1 MKKNTQ
7 NRLTASVLAIL
18 VFGLPALAKT
28 YDLASPDGSIT
39 LQIDVTERIT
49 YSVSVNGKAVLA
61 PSPLS
66 LTLDQDRIL
75 GQNPVVK
82 QTITNAASETLYPAV
97 QEKSRTIDNTYNEL
111 LIEFSEP
118 FGLIFRAYD
127 DGVAYRFKTDIPDPV
142 QVVSEQI
149 EYHFP
154 ADYMIYFP
162 EEDSFYTHQERQYQ
176 HKKLSELTKDKFSSI
191 PALVEV
197 TDGPK
202 IALTESDLIDYP
214 GFYLQA
220 QGNTTLK
227 AVFPKYPKKE
237 ESRSDRDRIV
247 TETEEFLANT
257 DGRRT
262 FPWRTMIIAEN
273 DGGLVL
279 SQMVYKLASPC
290 EIEDTSWIRPGK
302 VAWDWWNDF
311 NTFGVDFR
319 AGVNTENYKYYIDFA
334 SRYGIEYIILDEGWY
349 PLGNLL
355 KTVDAID
362 MPELLRYGKAKNVD
376 LILWTTWKTLDEQ
389 FDAAM
394 DQFEKWGIAGLKV
407 DFMQRDDQKM
417 VQYYEKVA
425 AECAKRKML
434 VDFHGSYKPA
444 GLRRRYPNVMT
455 REGVHGNEQ
464 AKWSD
469 HITPT
474 HRLTLPFIRMVA
486 GPMDFTPGAMRNYQP
501 GRYNPVNS
509 RPGSIGTRCHEL
521 AMYVLYESPLQMLC
535 DNPAQYLR
543 EPETMEFLDPVP
555 AVWDDSRVIDA
566 KIATYLYMARKSGQ
580 DWFLGGMTNE
590 EPRSCEFDLSFLDK
604 DAAYTLILFRDGIN
618 ADRYAEDYK
627 KITRDVT
634 AADTLKIE
642 MAPSGGFVA
651 RIVKK

>member
-1 MKKNTQ
+1 MNKNRQ
-7 NRLTASVLAIL
+7 FQHAALALTLLAL
-18 VFGLPALAKT
+18 STLLPAKT
-28 YDLASPDGSIT
+28 YDLASPNGSIV
-39 LQIDVTERIT
+39 LHVTVTDHIA
-49 YSVSVNGKAVLA
+49 YSVEVKGKTILS
-61 PSPLS
+61 PSPIA
-66 LTLDQDRIL
+66 LTLDQNRVF
-75 GQNPVVK
+75 GQNPEIDKV
-82 QTITNAASETLYPAV
+82 TANAASETLYPAV

-111 LIEFSEP
+111 TLEFKEP

-127 DGVAYRFKTDIPDPV
+127 DGVAYRFKTAIAGTV
-142 QVVSEQI
+142 QVVTEQI
-149 EYHFP
+149 EYRFP
-154 ADYMIYFP
+154 YDYMIYFP
-162 EEDSFYTHQERQYQ
+162 EEDGFYTHQERQYQ

-197 TDGPK
+197 AGGPK

-227 AVFPKYPKKE
+227 AVIPKYPKAE
-237 ESRSDRDRIV
+237 EARSDRDRIV
-247 TETEEFLANT
+247 TETEDFIAKT
-257 DGRRT
+257 AGTRT

-273 DGGLVL
+273 DGDLLL

-334 SRYGIEYIILDEGWY
+334 SQYGIEYIILDEGWY

-355 KTVDAID
+355 ETVEAID
-362 MPELLRYGKAKNVD
+362 MEELLAYGKAKNVD
-376 LILWTTWKTLDEQ
+376 LILWATWKTLDEQ

-394 DQFEKWGIAGLKV
+394 DQFEKWGVAGLKV
-407 DFMQRDDQKM
+407 DFMQRDDQLM
-417 VQYYEKVA
+417 VRYYEKVA

-434 VDFHGSYKPA
+434 VNFHGSYKPD

-455 REGVHGNEQ
+455 REGVFGNEQ
-464 AKWSD
+464 AKWSKL
-469 HITPT
+469 ITPT
-474 HRLTLPFIRMVA
+474 HRLTIPFIRMVA
-486 GPMDFTPGAMRNYQP
+486 GPMDFTPGAMRNFQP

-555 AVWDDSRVIDA
+555 AVWDDSKVIDA
-566 KIATYLYMARKSGQ
+566 KIANYLYMARKSGQ

-590 EPRSCEFDLSFLDK
+590 QARSCEFDLSFLDK
-604 DAAYTLILFRDGIN
+604 DTAYTLILFRDGIN

-627 KITRDVT
+627 KVVRDVT
-634 AADTLKIE
+634 AADTLKID
-642 MAPSGGFVA
+642 MAPAGGFVA
-651 RIVKK
+651 RIIKK